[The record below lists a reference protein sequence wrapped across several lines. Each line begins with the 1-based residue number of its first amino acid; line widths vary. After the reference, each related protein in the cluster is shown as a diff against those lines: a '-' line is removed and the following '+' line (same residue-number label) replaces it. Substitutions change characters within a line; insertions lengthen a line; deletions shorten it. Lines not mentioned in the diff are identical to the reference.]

1 MKFFDSP
8 NLIREATATTQL
20 AILSELLCILGAE
33 VDYFDSSPDELA
45 VGSSPDELAV
55 DVQYAR
61 VDYATFCTF
70 LSEAFE
76 NIPDEH
82 RYPLELHE
90 ALDSF

>member
-55 DVQYAR
+55 DVRTCRLCDLLYLLVR
-61 VDYATFCTF
+61 GIRKH
-70 LSEAFE
+70 S
-76 NIPDEH
+76 
-82 RYPLELHE
+82 R
-90 ALDSF
+90 